1 MRINNAKR
9 SLIHL
14 ITQQML
20 SKCLTKCWFPTCY
33 LRLQG
38 VDFEFLLG
46 ASSVDFDRHKNP
58 RSRPAPV
65 NNLLRTAVSD
75 CKLAMLD
82 AAGFHN
88 LAQRFMRRS
97 EGALKIVQYANL
109 LLEAI
114 VKMLQVIGH

>member
-1 MRINNAKR
+1 M
-9 SLIHL
+9 LISTATRTHAPAL
-14 ITQQML
+14 LQWT
-20 SKCLTKCWFPTCY
+20 TC
-33 LRLQG
+33 
-38 VDFEFLLG
+38 
-46 ASSVDFDRHKNP
+46 
-58 RSRPAPV
+58 
-65 NNLLRTAVSD
+65 LLRTAVSD